1 MLWATYL
8 LISLPLRFAR
18 NLWGQFRLISCLI
31 FNESMRIDKLIM
43 IGIIPPHSFLSGING
58 QVLDL
63 GTRSAWICAGKQV
76 CT

>member
-1 MLWATYL
+1 MLCHFNL

-43 IGIIPPHSFLSGING
+43 IGIIPPHSFLSVSTVKSSIWWHA
-58 QVLDL
+58 LCMDL
-63 GTRSAWICAGKQV
+63 CR
-76 CT
+76 